1 MSETLQALLGS
12 AAPLPPAAPDYIVL
26 SDKQV
31 AEIAGFGIRTLER
44 LREKGEAPPRV
55 RLSARRYGTRLGD
68 LRQWLQAR
76 VSA

>member
-1 MSETLQALLGS
+1 MRETLEAILGS

-55 RLSARRYGTRLGD
+55 RLSTRRYGTRLGD
-68 LRQWLQAR
+68 LREWLRSR
-76 VSA
+76 VLA